1 MTRFVDLSHP
11 IEDGM
16 EVYMGFPPPQVSALI
31 SREESR
37 ERYRGQAEFLIG
49 KIDMPLN
56 VGTYLDSPFHRFERG
71 TDVAGV
77 PLERLAGL
85 PGVVVDGTSGGVRAI
100 PPDVLAGRDLAGR
113 AVLFRTGWDSRWGT
127 DGYAVD
133 PPFLPRD
140 TVEGLVS
147 AGVTLVG
154 VDFPNVDDTTDLSRP
169 AHTELLQASIPI
181 VEHLCNLGALPAE
194 GFRFTAVPAPVVGAA
209 SFPVRAFAELT

>member
-16 EVYMGFPPPQVSALI
+16 EVYMGFPPPQVGALI

-140 TVEGLVS
+140 TVERLVS

-154 VDFPNVDDTTDLSRP
+154 VDFPNVTTP
-169 AHTELLQASIPI
+169 PIYPGPPIPSSSKHPSPSWSTCATS
-181 VEHLCNLGALPAE
+181 V
-194 GFRFTAVPAPVVGAA
+194 RFPPKG
-209 SFPVRAFAELT
+209 SGSPRFPHPSWAQLRSP